1 MMNHAPSSPD
11 PHPDYVHK
19 IQNGY
24 TNNSPASIS
33 PTTPVSISVA
43 PDVKID
49 MDFQEQ
55 ESDVRHEPLP
65 IKPID
70 VIDKNDQGFYFFLL
84 YPFLVLYHHLLRSYF
99 L

>member
-1 MMNHAPSSPD
+1 MNHAPPSPE
-11 PHPDYVHK
+11 PIPDYIHK
-19 IQNGY
+19 IQNGSID
-24 TNNSPASIS
+24 NSPATDS
-33 PTTPVSISVA
+33 PTTPVSNSVA

-70 VIDKNDQGFYFFLL
+70 TIDKNDDQGF
-84 YPFLVLYHHLLRSYF
+84 
-99 L
+99 

>member
-11 PHPDYVHK
+11 LNPDYVHK

-24 TNNSPASIS
+24 INNSPATDS
-33 PTTPVSISVA
+33 PPTPVSNSVV

-70 VIDKNDQGFYFFLL
+70 AIDKNDEGFYFF
-84 YPFLVLYHHLLRSYF
+84 FLSLSMSYHHLLRTYF